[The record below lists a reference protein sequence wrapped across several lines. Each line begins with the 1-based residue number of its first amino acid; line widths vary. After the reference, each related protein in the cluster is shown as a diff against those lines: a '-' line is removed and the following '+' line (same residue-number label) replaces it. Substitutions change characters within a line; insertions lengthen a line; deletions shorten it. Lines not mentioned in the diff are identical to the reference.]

1 MSRQESFNLRSSIE
15 GAQVDYLAAL
25 RDGALLDT
33 FGLPVEI
40 KVPKIEN
47 NLDEYINFVDD
58 DFYIS
63 RTVVVPNFDEYR
75 TVLSQLGQTAEENY
89 PLEVIIPSA
98 LHLPRNSRI
107 ILSEYDAN
115 ENKTSREW
123 RVLST
128 EIKQL
133 SNSKTYSRIAYC
145 VPARSTIQNTANV
158 NPVCCYV
165 ETSDVKGYVIWDD
178 LNAFSSNQGRAFVIS
193 NFSKGNVKSSAEATC
208 KVYYNVKLPSI
219 LY

>member
-107 ILSEYDAN
+107 VLSEYDAN

-145 VPARSTIQNTANV
+145 VPARSTVQNTANV

-178 LNAFSSNQGRAFVIS
+178 LNAFSSNQGKAFVIP

-208 KVYYNVKLPSI
+208 RVYYNVKLPSI